1 MPFDLAG
8 AHLLPSARA
17 CRAVVWAQAA
27 LAILGGAF
35 VVLTAVLFGSSAAIL
50 FHGGALSNGGAVL
63 LGGVSICTGAALFWL
78 GMALDRPLYWVPAT
92 LVSVEVFLAILT
104 VIQAFDLSFGTVLN
118 LALCVTAVALLAAP
132 GTRRAPSGDRAA

>member
-8 AHLLPSARA
+8 TNLLPTARA
-17 CRAVVWAQAA
+17 CRAVVWTQAA

-35 VVLTAVLFGSSAAIL
+35 VVLTATLFGSNAAIL
-50 FHGGALSNGGAVL
+50 LHGGELSNGGVAL
-63 LGGVSICTGAALFWL
+63 LGGVSICTGVALLWLGAALE
-78 GMALDRPLYWVPAT
+78 RPLSWVPAT
-92 LVSVEVFLAILT
+92 LAGVEVFLAALT

-118 LALCVTAVALLAAP
+118 LALCVAAVALLAAP